1 MDGKLTA
8 ARYTV
13 GIDLGTSH
21 TVVAYADLSASDAGG
36 DHIHL
41 LPIDQLIAS
50 GEVAASALL
59 ASVRRQDQVGTL
71 LDFWSADELHELQE
85 IEATLPAQGRAVG
98 EVVRVQLHA
107 RITTT
112 GTLELEALPL
122 NAQGQPG
129 SERWKVELDTRSSSA
144 TPAQA

>member
-1 MDGKLTA
+1 MPAIPGMEPPIQALCLA
-8 ARYTV
+8 PF
-13 GIDLGTSH
+13 GMEEGT
-21 TVVAYADLSASDAGG
+21 DAGVAG
-36 DHIHL
+36 QEFGL
-41 LPIDQLIAS
+41 VV
-50 GEVAASALL
+50 GEPVRLRFFGS
-59 ASVRRQDQVGTL
+59 SVRRHDQVGTL

-122 NAQGQPG
+122 SAQGQPG
-129 SERWKVELDTRSSSA
+129 SERWKVELDTRSGA